1 MPNRVKIFCYIVVL
15 LFFSSSPLFAQAAY
29 EVEPFDGVITNP
41 GWYTDNFGPLQ
52 WPTDGLGNQSVRLEA
67 CASPSASSLCTSS
80 TSSNGQESAVSTNHN
95 VHAGYVCGSGTNPSS
110 TCAANGNGVGKQ
122 EETWY
127 RFHVR
132 LAPGFQATPGTQNS
146 IFEVHIDQR
155 TEADAAAHGGVTAYS
170 TMVDIQADGTSC
182 SGKPAWCATPGTNPR
197 LFLQVPGGP
206 TSCGTACQKRF
217 FPFPKNSLLV
227 DHWYDMVLHMVWSPT
242 VGYVQWWVDGQKMVD
257 VATPTEYVRSD
268 GTWSYGDSLGLY
280 NYRHWAAWAS
290 SVDGEQF
297 IWGPTA
303 SSINFN
309 PGNPPSVTPSAPTS
323 LSGTDNVS
331 ASTTITWAASAAG
344 GVSGYNVYRS
354 TTSGTGYANVG
365 TTSAL
370 SFTDHT
376 VKVGTTYFYVVT
388 AVANGVESPSSSEIQ
403 VVVAQ

>member
-1 MPNRVKIFCYIVVL
+1 MTNRRMIFIYVVVL
-15 LFFSSSPLFAQAAY
+15 LFFSSAPLFAQAPY
-29 EVEPFDGVITNP
+29 EVEPFDGAITNS
-41 GWYTDNFGPLQ
+41 GWYTDHFGALQ
-52 WPTDGLGNQSVRLEA
+52 WPTDGLGNQAVRLEA
-67 CASPSASSLCTSS
+67 CASPSATSHCTTS
-80 TSSNGQESAVSTNHN
+80 TSSYAQESGVATNHN

-110 TCAANGNGVGKQ
+110 TCAANGSGVGKQ

-132 LAPGFQATPGTQNS
+132 LAPGFQATPGTQNA
-146 IFEVHIDQR
+146 IFEVHVDQR
-155 TEADAAAHGGVTAYS
+155 TEADAADHGGGWAYS
-170 TMVDIQADGTSC
+170 TIVDIQADGTAC
-182 SGKPAWCATPGTNPR
+182 PGKPAYCTTPGTNPR

-206 TSCGTACQKRF
+206 TSNPQSAKRF

-268 GTWSYGDSLGLY
+268 GTWSYGASLGLY
-280 NYRHWAAWAS
+280 NYRPWAPWAS

-331 ASTTITWAASAAG
+331 ASTTINWAASVAN
-344 GVSGYNVYRS
+344 GVSGYNVYRT
-354 TTSGTGYANVG
+354 TTSGRGYANVG

-376 VKVGTTYFYVVT
+376 VKVGTTYYYVVT
-388 AVANGVESPSSSEIQ
+388 AVANGVESPNSSEIQ
-403 VVVAQ
+403 VFVAQ

>member
-1 MPNRVKIFCYIVVL
+1 MLKDLGRHGVRSTATPLTTTQRRFEQWLTKRYHPRVHLPKLKFGL
-15 LFFSSSPLFAQAAY
+15 TWFRQTGSPLRTISTGDQHSETQLYDLRELAKQRRY
-29 EVEPFDGVITNP
+29 EIVHE
-41 GWYTDNFGPLQ
+41 YTD
-52 WPTDGLGNQSVRLEA
+52 TI
-67 CASPSASSLCTSS
+67 
-80 TSSNGQESAVSTNHN
+80 
-95 VHAGYVCGSGTNPSS
+95 SGAKS
-110 TCAANGNGVGKQ
+110 K
-122 EETWY
+122 
-127 RFHVR
+127 
-132 LAPGFQATPGTQNS
+132 L
-146 IFEVHIDQR
+146 
-155 TEADAAAHGGVTAYS
+155 
-170 TMVDIQADGTSC
+170 QADGTAC
-182 SGKPAWCATPGTNPR
+182 SGKPAYCTTAGTNPR

-206 TSCGTACQKRF
+206 TSNPQSAKRF

-268 GTWSYGDSLGLY
+268 GTWSYGASLGLY
-280 NYRHWAAWAS
+280 NYRPWAPWAS

-331 ASTTITWAASAAG
+331 ASTTINWAASVAN
-344 GVSGYNVYRS
+344 GVSGYNVYRT
-354 TTSGTGYANVG
+354 TTSGSGYANVG

-376 VKVGTTYFYVVT
+376 VKVGTTYYYVVT
-388 AVANGVESPSSSEIQ
+388 AVANGVESPHSSEIQ
-403 VVVAQ
+403 VFVAQ